1 MEDIPSNGFKNE
13 QISQMDIPSSD
24 HLTMVTLEKQFLKV
38 MLVNMGVVYL
48 LVLIGSTYVWY
59 IDKEGIIKP
68 YFQWIL
74 LGFLLIFLI
83 NLFLISKGFQY
94 KSYAIRQ
101 HDITYKSGWLW
112 RKITTIPFSRVQH
125 CEVSQ
130 NMVDRIWDLSRIKIY
145 TAGGSSSDI
154 TIPGLHQDVANDLKS
169 YILKKVDEN
178 E

>member
-1 MEDIPSNGFKNE
+1 MEEYPTESFKNE
-13 QISQMDIPSSD
+13 QISFQDIPASD
-24 HLTMVTLEKQFLKV
+24 RLEMVSLEKQFLKV
-38 MLVNMGVVYL
+38 MLVNMGIVYFL
-48 LVLIGSTYVWY
+48 ILVAALYVWW
-59 IDKEGIIKP
+59 IDKEAVIKP

-74 LGFLLIFLI
+74 LGFLIVFLL
-83 NLFLISKGFQY
+83 NLFLVNKGFQY

-112 RKITTIPFSRVQH
+112 RKITTVPFSRVQH

-130 NMVDRIWDLSRIKIY
+130 NMVDRIWDLSRLKIY

-154 TIPGLHQDVANDLKS
+154 TIPGLNHQVANDLKG